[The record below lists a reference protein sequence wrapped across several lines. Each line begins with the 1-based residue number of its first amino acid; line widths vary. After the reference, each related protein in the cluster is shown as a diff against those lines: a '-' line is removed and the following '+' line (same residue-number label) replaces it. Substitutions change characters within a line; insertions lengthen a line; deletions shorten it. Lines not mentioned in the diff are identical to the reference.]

1 MRKIAALPV
10 VLTAALSF
18 ACNAENRNTTDRN
31 TPNEPSVGTTGD
43 SVSAG
48 DRDFVEDIGI
58 AGMAEVEL
66 GRMAMERAASAEV
79 KQFGDMMVRDHSKAG
94 EELKHVAMKHSIP
107 VPSALDSEHEELKTK
122 LSNLRGAEFDREYM
136 SAMVQ
141 GHQDVV
147 DRLQTRAS
155 EDRFG
160 DNQGAVKPESSDN
173 PAEAD
178 INAWSAMALPTVR
191 HHLDEAK
198 RIHDGLG
205 RNLTR
210 R

>member
-10 VLTAALSF
+10 VLTAVLSC
-18 ACNAENRNTTDRN
+18 ACNAENRNATDRN
-31 TPNEPSVGTTGD
+31 TPNEPSVGTTGN

-48 DRDFVEDIGI
+48 DRDFVEDIGV

-79 KQFGDMMVRDHSKAG
+79 KEFGDMMVRDHSKAG
-94 EELKHVAMKHSIP
+94 DELKQVAMKHSIP
-107 VPSALDSEHEELKTK
+107 VPSALDAEHEELKTK

-160 DNQGAVKPESSDN
+160 DNQGTVKPESSDN

-178 INAWSAMALPTVR
+178 INAWAAMTLPTVR

>member
-1 MRKIAALPV
+1 MRKIAVLPV

-31 TPNEPSVGTTGD
+31 TTNEPTIGTAGD
-43 SVSAG
+43 AVSAG
-48 DRDFVEDIGI
+48 DKDFVEDLAI
-58 AGMAEVEL
+58 AGKAEVEL
-66 GRMAMERAASAEV
+66 GQMAMDRAASAEV
-79 KQFGDMMVRDHSKAG
+79 KQFADMMVKDHSKAG
-94 EELKHVAMKHSIP
+94 DALKQVAMQHSIP
-107 VPSALDSEHEELKTK
+107 VPAALDSKHEELKTK
-122 LSNLRGAEFDREYM
+122 LSNLKGAEFDREYM

-160 DNQGAVKPESSDN
+160 DNKGAVKPEGSNN
-173 PAEAD
+173 PVEAD
-178 INAWSAMALPTVR
+178 LNQWAATALPTTR

-198 RIHDGLG
+198 RINDGLG
-205 RNLTR
+205 HALTR

>member
-1 MRKIAALPV
+1 MRKIAVLPV

-31 TPNEPSVGTTGD
+31 PTNEPTTGT
-43 SVSAG
+43 SGNTASAG
-48 DRDFVEDIGI
+48 DKDFVEDLGI

-66 GRMAMERAASAEV
+66 GRMAAERAASAEV
-79 KQFGDMMVRDHSKAG
+79 KQFADMMVRDHSKAG
-94 EELKHVAMKHSIP
+94 DELKQVASKHSIP
-107 VPSALDSEHEELKTK
+107 MPSALDSKHEELKTK
-122 LSNLRGAEFDREYM
+122 LSNLKGAEFDREYM
-136 SAMVQ
+136 NAMVQ

-160 DNQGAVKPESSDN
+160 DNKGTVKPEGSDN
-173 PAEAD
+173 PVEAD
-178 INAWSAMALPTVR
+178 INQWAAMALPTVR

-198 RIHDGLG
+198 RIKDDVD
-205 RNLTR
+205 RTLTR

>member
-1 MRKIAALPV
+1 MKKIAVLPV
-10 VLTAALSF
+10 VLAGAISF
-18 ACNAENRNTTDRN
+18 ACNAENRNTTEGN
-31 TPNEPSVGTTGD
+31 TTNEPSVGTTGD
-43 SVSAG
+43 TVSAG
-48 DRDFVEDIGI
+48 DRDFVEDVGI

-66 GRMAMERAASAEV
+66 GRMATERAASAEV

-94 EELKHVAMKHSIP
+94 DELKQIAMKHSIP
-107 VPSALDSEHEELKTK
+107 VPSALDSQHEELKTK
-122 LSNLRGAEFDREYM
+122 LSNLKGAEFDREYM
-136 SAMVQ
+136 NAMVE

-160 DNQGAVKPESSDN
+160 DNKGAVKPENSDN
-173 PAEAD
+173 PVEAD
-178 INAWSAMALPTVR
+178 INQWAAMALPTVR
-191 HHLDEAK
+191 HHLDEAR

-205 RNLTR
+205 RAQTR

>member
-1 MRKIAALPV
+1 MRKIAVLPV
-10 VLTAALSF
+10 ALTAALSF
-18 ACNAENRNTTDRN
+18 ACNTENRNTTDRN
-31 TPNEPSVGTTGD
+31 ITNEPTVGTTGD
-43 SVSAG
+43 TVSAG
-48 DRDFVEDIGI
+48 DRDFVEELSI

-66 GRMAMERAASAEV
+66 GRMATERAANAEV
-79 KQFGDMMVRDHSKAG
+79 KQFAEMMVRDHSKAG
-94 EELKHVAMKHSIP
+94 DELKQVAMQHSIT
-107 VPSALDSEHEELKTK
+107 VPSALDSKHEELKTR

-136 SAMVQ
+136 NAMVD

-160 DNQGAVKPESSDN
+160 DNKGTVKPESSDN
-173 PAEAD
+173 PIEAD
-178 INAWSAMALPTVR
+178 LNQWAATALPAVR
-191 HHLDEAK
+191 QHLDEAK
-198 RIHDGLG
+198 RINDRLG